1 VLVSTDLAS
10 RGLDIPEIKN
20 IVHYHL
26 PVNQEAF
33 THRNGRTA
41 RWDAEG
47 TSYII
52 LNDVEHLPEYI
63 TQSVETYELPEN
75 VPVPPKPIWATLY
88 IGKGKKDKLNKTDI
102 VGFLCK
108 KGGLNNKDI
117 GLIDV
122 KDHYSFVA
130 VSRKKL
136 NQTLNQIEGEKIKS
150 LKTIIEE
157 AK

>member
-1 VLVSTDLAS
+1 
-10 RGLDIPEIKN
+10 
-20 IVHYHL
+20 
-26 PVNQEAF
+26 
-33 THRNGRTA
+33 
-41 RWDAEG
+41 
-47 TSYII
+47 
-52 LNDVEHLPEYI
+52 
-63 TQSVETYELPEN
+63 VETYELPEN